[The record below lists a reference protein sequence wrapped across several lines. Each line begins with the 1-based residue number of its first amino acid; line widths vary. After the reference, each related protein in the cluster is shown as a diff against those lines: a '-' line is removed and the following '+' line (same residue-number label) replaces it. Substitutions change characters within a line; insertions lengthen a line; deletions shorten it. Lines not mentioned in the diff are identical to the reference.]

1 MADDAGSGQL
11 RRVMCPEV
19 SNADREI
26 STGSAFLLQKRRRG
40 KNYDRRLCTKSLDQ
54 GGVVV
59 STTRGSGWVIFEMQ
73 THPLPRMVLTWITS
87 ALRVRGDF

>member
-40 KNYDRRLCTKSLDQ
+40 KNYHFTVAMQFGLQQSGLGR
-54 GGVVV
+54 V
-59 STTRGSGWVIFEMQ
+59 STATR
-73 THPLPRMVLTWITS
+73 
-87 ALRVRGDF
+87 